1 MGFITSQYSGIHDIG
16 LPIDRMAYE
25 EKEALLGQI
34 QELDPDK
41 QDKVVQV
48 IQASSEVVR
57 QSRAC

>member
-1 MGFITSQYSGIHDIG
+1 
-16 LPIDRMAYE
+16 MAWE